1 MAASALRPSQEE
13 MTFTLT
19 PSDTKAALGSTSKR
33 TPSVPLDQVPGK
45 LPEVQLPVDVDVEA
59 VASEGVA
66 RLATL
71 KQDHLTTGAIWRD
84 LYALTGLPRTLIGRD
99 RLFTAWKDLNP
110 VQRPA
115 DFSLIP
121 GSARVMRL
129 STDIAWVSA
138 SFTFSTSGTPETLCS
153 GTIGLIP
160 DSDTKGTWKIW
171 LLTTVLERL
180 KDFTSPDSLP
190 ATLANGNIYTG
201 DRSGESEPYECV
213 VIGAGFAG
221 LCLSARLHALHVRYI
236 TLEKNERVGDNWRQR
251 YESATFHTGRP
262 MSDFPL
268 GGVFTEDD
276 PYYLNQKDLARG
288 YETFAQKHHLN
299 LQNNSTLR
307 TASWDEDGKLWTLRI
322 LYGSRE
328 TEIQTRHF
336 VLAIGG
342 AGQTPKMP
350 HLADK
355 EKFKGTA
362 VHSARYKSS
371 KGFAGKK
378 GVVVGTANTG
388 HDVAEDM
395 LAEGLSSVT
404 MVQRGATRTLMFIF
418 FQQVN
423 INVLFSQNKD
433 MPIEV
438 SDRGAMG
445 LPNVII
451 RQMNRLGYKT
461 LSSQEPNRYD
471 ALEKAGFRID
481 RNVDIW
487 KILCGKQGG
496 HYVDVGTSK
505 KIGDGL
511 IKIKNDSSLVY
522 FDETGLAFSNG
533 SRLDADLVV
542 FCTGFENDVREQAV
556 SIVGPRTGEL
566 LDDYFDTDE
575 EGEIIGAWRP
585 HRQQGIW
592 YTGGGAHL
600 GRFFSRFLALQIKA
614 DVVGTPLSVY
624 KQETFIK

>member
-251 YESATFHTGRP
+251 YESATCKI
-262 MSDFPL
+262 FPPIAINAYIKEEI
-268 GGVFTEDD
+268 V
-276 PYYLNQKDLARG
+276 
-288 YETFAQKHHLN
+288 LN
-299 LQNNSTLR
+299 LSPTDSPYWSTHER
-307 TASWDEDGKLWTLRI
+307 
-322 LYGSRE
+322 
-328 TEIQTRHF
+328 
-336 VLAIGG
+336 
-342 AGQTPKMP
+342 
-350 HLADK
+350 
-355 EKFKGTA
+355 
-362 VHSARYKSS
+362 
-371 KGFAGKK
+371 
-378 GVVVGTANTG
+378 
-388 HDVAEDM
+388 
-395 LAEGLSSVT
+395 
-404 MVQRGATRTLMFIF
+404 
-418 FQQVN
+418 
-423 INVLFSQNKD
+423 FS
-433 MPIEV
+433 PG
-438 SDRGAMG
+438 RC
-445 LPNVII
+445 
-451 RQMNRLGYKT
+451 
-461 LSSQEPNRYD
+461 
-471 ALEKAGFRID
+471 F
-481 RNVDIW
+481 
-487 KILCGKQGG
+487 
-496 HYVDVGTSK
+496 
-505 KIGDGL
+505 
-511 IKIKNDSSLVY
+511 
-522 FDETGLAFSNG
+522 
-533 SRLDADLVV
+533 
-542 FCTGFENDVREQAV
+542 
-556 SIVGPRTGEL
+556 
-566 LDDYFDTDE
+566 
-575 EGEIIGAWRP
+575 
-585 HRQQGIW
+585 HR
-592 YTGGGAHL
+592 
-600 GRFFSRFLALQIKA
+600 R
-614 DVVGTPLSVY
+614 
-624 KQETFIK
+624 